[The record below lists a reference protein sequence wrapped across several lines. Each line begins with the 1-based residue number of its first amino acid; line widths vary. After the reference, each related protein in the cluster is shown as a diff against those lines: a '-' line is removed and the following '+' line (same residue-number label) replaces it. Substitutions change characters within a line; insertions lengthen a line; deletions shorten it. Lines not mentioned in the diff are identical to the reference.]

1 MPAYRFRHQLRY
13 KCTNDAVARC
23 VAELRWHSHTRPIL
37 RQRHVHWHHLQ
48 PLRPLRVQIPRYL
61 HLGGPNHRSDRPSAR
76 LKAPVSV
83 RSLRREAW
91 RFADWDFVM
100 LQQSRLYDVLMR
112 LPMLMW
118 SAFLGLVNVVVLQ
131 EYVRQ
136 ADPGLPVVVYILN
149 IAMRLSV
156 IVYLVVIAATVLV
169 RMRPARKARGV
180 EPRISALIGTF
191 LLTVV
196 VVFPRRDLSMLVGLV
211 SAVLT
216 LGGNAFAVV
225 VLTQLRAS
233 FSIMAE
239 ARQLVTEGVYRMV
252 RHPLYLAEEIAAI
265 GIAMQFFSLSTAAI
279 LAVQIGFQLRRMRNE
294 EVILAETFPEY
305 RAYRARTPRILP
317 GIY

>member
-1 MPAYRFRHQLRY
+1 MRGPR
-13 KCTNDAVARC
+13 
-23 VAELRWHSHTRPIL
+23 
-37 RQRHVHWHHLQ
+37 RQ
-48 PLRPLRVQIPRYL
+48 
-61 HLGGPNHRSDRPSAR
+61 
-76 LKAPVSV
+76 
-83 RSLRREAW
+83 AW
-91 RFADWDFVM
+91 RFADWDFVT

-112 LPMLMW
+112 LPMLIW
-118 SAFLGLVNVVVLQ
+118 SAFLGLASVVVLQ
-131 EYVRQ
+131 EYVRK

-156 IVYLVVIAATVLV
+156 IVYLVVIAATVMV

-196 VVFPRRDLSMLVGLV
+196 VMFPRHDLSMLAGLV

-225 VLTQLRAS
+225 VLTQLRQS

-265 GIAMQFFSLSTAAI
+265 GIVMQFFSLSTAAI

-294 EVILAETFPEY
+294 EVILADTFPEY
-305 RAYRARTPRILP
+305 LAYRARTVRILP

>member
-1 MPAYRFRHQLRY
+1 MR
-13 KCTNDAVARC
+13 
-23 VAELRWHSHTRPIL
+23 
-37 RQRHVHWHHLQ
+37 
-48 PLRPLRVQIPRYL
+48 
-61 HLGGPNHRSDRPSAR
+61 G
-76 LKAPVSV
+76 
-83 RSLRREAW
+83 LRRQAW
-91 RFADWDFVM
+91 RFADWDFVT

-112 LPMLMW
+112 LPMLIW
-118 SAFLGLVNVVVLQ
+118 SAFLGLASVVVLQ

-156 IVYLVVIAATVLV
+156 IVYLVVIAATVVV

-196 VVFPRRDLSMLVGLV
+196 VVFPRRDLSMLAGLV

-216 LGGNAFAVV
+216 LGGNTFAVV
-225 VLTQLRAS
+225 VLTQLRQS

-265 GIAMQFFSLSTAAI
+265 GIVMQFFSLSTAAI

-294 EVILAETFPEY
+294 EVILADTFPEY
-305 RAYRARTPRILP
+305 LAYRARTVRILP

>member
-1 MPAYRFRHQLRY
+1 M
-13 KCTNDAVARC
+13 
-23 VAELRWHSHTRPIL
+23 
-37 RQRHVHWHHLQ
+37 
-48 PLRPLRVQIPRYL
+48 
-61 HLGGPNHRSDRPSAR
+61 
-76 LKAPVSV
+76 

-91 RFADWDFVM
+91 RFADWDFVT

-112 LPMLMW
+112 LPMLIW
-118 SAFLGLVNVVVLQ
+118 SAFLGLASVVVLQ
-131 EYVRQ
+131 EYVRK

-156 IVYLVVIAATVLV
+156 IVYLVVIAATVVV

-196 VVFPRRDLSMLVGLV
+196 VVFPRRDLSMLAGLV

-216 LGGNAFAVV
+216 LGGNTFAVV
-225 VLTQLRAS
+225 VLTQLRQS

-265 GIAMQFFSLSTAAI
+265 GIVMQFFSLSTAAI

-294 EVILAETFPEY
+294 EVILADTFPEY
-305 RAYRARTPRILP
+305 LAYRARTVRILP

>member
-1 MPAYRFRHQLRY
+1 MRGPR
-13 KCTNDAVARC
+13 
-23 VAELRWHSHTRPIL
+23 
-37 RQRHVHWHHLQ
+37 RQ
-48 PLRPLRVQIPRYL
+48 
-61 HLGGPNHRSDRPSAR
+61 
-76 LKAPVSV
+76 
-83 RSLRREAW
+83 AW
-91 RFADWDFVM
+91 RFADWDFVT

-112 LPMLMW
+112 LPMLIW
-118 SAFLGLVNVVVLQ
+118 SAFLGLASVVVLQ

-136 ADPGLPVVVYILN
+136 AEPGLPVVVYILN

-156 IVYLVVIAATVLV
+156 IVYLVVIAATVVV

-196 VVFPRRDLSMLVGLV
+196 VVFPRRDLSMLAGLV

-216 LGGNAFAVV
+216 LGGNTFAVV
-225 VLTQLRAS
+225 VLTQLRQS

-265 GIAMQFFSLSTAAI
+265 GIVMQFFSLSTAAI
-279 LAVQIGFQLRRMRNE
+279 LAVQIGFQLQRMRNE
-294 EVILAETFPEY
+294 ELVLAETFPEY
-305 RAYRARTPRILP
+305 LAYSARTARILP